1 MPSYYSRVTGDLE
14 AGRLAKSED
23 INLIQSHVS
32 TGIANMIV
40 DLFGSAFILGHDEDA
55 LTLEPTPLLVD
66 QKNTENKDENSAWAS
81 IHHIY
86 YRQKFRTTKSEIHS
100 IKIDLIN
107 NTEFPVTVQAE
118 IRDIDFNI
126 IAEANYNLKPQ
137 LNTTSEFVTAEFVF
151 NQQHLPIGEYYFVI
165 RPIDLSKIDFDKYVQ
180 SGQTLEVQEIDPINS
195 FRVRIDQKG
204 QYAHALQASEDGD
217 QWLNASQLPSAV
229 SSWDPEDMAVIPPNY
244 DLYFEQVFSEGN
256 TYIIH
261 NPTTAIINGEKV
273 YPLLQGN
280 LRPTVEVV
288 HLENIVFGVQLIDLA
303 DAKLLTLER
312 RQAQHVAIM
321 DAAKLCLAVIHE
333 VLPLSEIEI
342 DDVNRIDLLHIVIV
356 GAAVNVLR
364 DQLGRA
370 EEYALEVGIF

>member
-1 MPSYYSRVTGDLE
+1 MIGGLF
-14 AGRLAKSED
+14 LAAHLGELQFLPGLLQAWS
-23 INLIQSHVS
+23 I
-32 TGIANMIV
+32 G
-40 DLFGSAFILGHDEDA
+40 ILGYLA
-55 LTLEPTPLLVD
+55 
-66 QKNTENKDENSAWAS
+66 
-81 IHHIY
+81 
-86 YRQKFRTTKSEIHS
+86 
-100 IKIDLIN
+100 
-107 NTEFPVTVQAE
+107 
-118 IRDIDFNI
+118 
-126 IAEANYNLKPQ
+126 
-137 LNTTSEFVTAEFVF
+137 
-151 NQQHLPIGEYYFVI
+151 G
-165 RPIDLSKIDFDKYVQ
+165 
-180 SGQTLEVQEIDPINS
+180 
-195 FRVRIDQKG
+195 
-204 QYAHALQASEDGD
+204 
-217 QWLNASQLPSAV
+217 
-229 SSWDPEDMAVIPPNY
+229 
-244 DLYFEQVFSEGN
+244 
-256 TYIIH
+256 
-261 NPTTAIINGEKV
+261 GEKV